1 MPRHRTSCTCCCVEK
16 IDKNDSC
23 VDVVIITK
31 LANNNNNTVVTVTIN
46 TSMPEKILK
55 KFVDKNS
62 IVVTVNNTTVIEY
75 HVEKNKALPYADAF
89 QYKPPQYEFPKQL
102 SICSQIGSMTF

>member
-1 MPRHRTSCTCCCVEK
+1 M
-16 IDKNDSC
+16 
-23 VDVVIITK
+23 
-31 LANNNNNTVVTVTIN
+31 TIN
-46 TSMPEKILK
+46 ISMPEKILK
-55 KFVDKNS
+55 KFVDENS
-62 IVVTVNNTTVIEY
+62 TVVTVNNTTVIEY

>member
-1 MPRHRTSCTCCCVEK
+1 MVSLA

-23 VDVVIITK
+23 VDAVIITK
-31 LANNNNNTVVTVTIN
+31 LADNNNTVVTVTIN

-55 KFVDKNS
+55 KVVDENS
-62 IVVTVNNTTVIEY
+62 IVVKVNNTTVIEY